1 MADKKGLDVG
11 LIFGPPP
18 KGGGG
23 MMGPD
28 NTQMLLGHDIFDA
41 AKPVKDRIR
50 ALHYFVH
57 ACLDD
62 MENAESDEEEAPA
75 SAKSEGSPGGY

>member
-18 KGGGG
+18 KGGGP
-23 MMGPD
+23 MAGPD
-28 NTQMLLGHDIFDA
+28 NTQLLLGHKIFDNA
-41 AKPVKDRIR
+41 VPMRERIL
-50 ALHYFVH
+50 ALHDYVH
-57 ACLDD
+57 ACIDD
-62 MENAESDEEEAPA
+62 AENAESDEEEAPA

>member
-23 MMGPD
+23 MIGPD
-28 NTQMLLGHDIFDA
+28 NTQLLLGHKIFDTA
-41 AKPVKDRIR
+41 VPMKERIL
-50 ALHYFVH
+50 ALHDYVH
-57 ACLDD
+57 ACIDD
-62 MENAESDEEEAPA
+62 AKGGDEEEEEAPP
-75 SAKSEGSPGGY
+75 SERSEGSSGGY

>member
-28 NTQMLLGHDIFDA
+28 NTQMLLGHDIFDS

-50 ALHYFVH
+50 ALHDYVH
-57 ACLDD
+57 TCIEEAGAGG
-62 MENAESDEEEAPA
+62 EEEEEAPA
-75 SAKSEGSPGGY
+75 SERSEGSPGGY

>member
-18 KGGGG
+18 KGGG
-23 MMGPD
+23 MAGPD

-50 ALHYFVH
+50 ALHDYVH
-57 ACLDD
+57 ACIDD
-62 MENAESDEEEAPA
+62 AENAEADEEEAPA
-75 SAKSEGSPGGY
+75 SAKSEGSSGGY